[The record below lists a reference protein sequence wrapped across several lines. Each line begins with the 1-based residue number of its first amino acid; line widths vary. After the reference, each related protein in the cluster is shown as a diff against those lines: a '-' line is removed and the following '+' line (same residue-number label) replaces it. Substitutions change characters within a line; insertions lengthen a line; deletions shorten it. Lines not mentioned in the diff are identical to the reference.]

1 MPHSKLRFVGFELY
15 FDDLERARRFY
26 TTKLGLGTIE
36 QDPTH
41 HVKLAGGHA
50 FLCLERKGVENYPSP
65 EKAVVFVEVPDLQA
79 VVAKF
84 DSSEIIGR
92 GLKAE
97 QPWAAIRDPEGHT
110 VLLLQER

>member
-1 MPHSKLRFVGFELY
+1 MPHSKVRFVGFELY

-26 TTKLGLGTIE
+26 TMKLGLRTIE

-41 HVKLAGGHA
+41 HVKLAGGDA
-50 FLCLERKGVENYPSP
+50 FLCLERKGVENYPSAQ
-65 EKAVVFVEVPDLQA
+65 KAVVFVEVPDLQA
-79 VVAKF
+79 TLAKF
-84 DSSEIIGR
+84 DSSEILGR

-97 QPWAAIRDPEGHT
+97 QPWAAIRDPEGYT